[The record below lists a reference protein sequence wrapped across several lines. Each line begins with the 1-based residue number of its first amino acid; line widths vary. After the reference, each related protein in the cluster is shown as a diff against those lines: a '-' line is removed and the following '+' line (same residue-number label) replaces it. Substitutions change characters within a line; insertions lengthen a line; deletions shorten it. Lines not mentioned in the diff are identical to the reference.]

1 MDLKD
6 EITIGALLGRT
17 SHKMRLL
24 LDKVFQ
30 KNKVDLNMEQFI
42 LLKFLECNDGAN
54 QQELSEILDR
64 DKTTIAR
71 LINKMEKKSVLLRVN
86 SKEDKRVKNIYIT
99 NLGKQ
104 VLEDILPFIKEIDKV
119 LKSSISTEELS
130 VLANVLGIIT
140 NEIKAL
146 EEKL

>member
-130 VLANVLGIIT
+130 VLANVLGKIT